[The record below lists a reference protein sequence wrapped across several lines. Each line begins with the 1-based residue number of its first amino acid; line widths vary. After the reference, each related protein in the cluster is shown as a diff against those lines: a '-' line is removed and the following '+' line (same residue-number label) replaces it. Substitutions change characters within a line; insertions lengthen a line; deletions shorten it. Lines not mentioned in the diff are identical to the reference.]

1 MSRIFA
7 GASLALALVSLS
19 GVASAEQCRNAAGK
33 FIACPTSTAP
43 ARCKDA
49 SGKFAKCGT
58 PGATPMIASVQAAGE
73 AKCYARRRQA
83 AGQTIRHSRCH
94 QRESQDDRHDI
105 DQAKT
110 LM

>member
-1 MSRIFA
+1 MPQRGWQVHCVPDKHRASTLQGRLGKIRKVRYA
-7 GASLALALVSLS
+7 G
-19 GVASAEQCRNAAGK
+19 C
-33 FIACPTSTAP
+33 
-43 ARCKDA
+43 DA
-49 SGKFAKCGT
+49 DDRQR
-58 PGATPMIASVQAAGE
+58 QAAGE